1 MEKVH
6 FIAIGGSAM
15 HNLALAMHEQGVQ
28 VSGSDDEIFEPSR
41 TRLQVAGLLPS
52 AEGWFPEKITKQL
65 DAVILG
71 MHARA
76 DNPELLKAKELNLP
90 VFSYPGYIYQVS
102 RDKKRIVIGGSH
114 GKTSITAMVLHVL
127 GMCSVDADYL
137 VGAQLKGYKT
147 MVKLTKEAPLV
158 LLEGDEYLSSAIER
172 VPKFHLYQ
180 PHVAVLSGIAWDHI
194 NVFPTFENYVD
205 QFRIFIDKIEPGG
218 VLFYYGGDPELTRLA
233 QQCNRRDIMLESYDA
248 HEAEIRNGLTY
259 LKTPQGD
266 FELRIFGKH
275 NLQNLEAARRVC
287 LEAGVQSIDFY
298 KCISSF
304 EGAARRLE
312 RVYEGKNHILF
323 KDFAHSPSK
332 LKATTDAVKQQFS
345 AKPLL
350 ACMEL
355 HTFSSLNAEFLE
367 EYKGCMD
374 TADRAIVYYNPHTV
388 AHKKLNEISPAQVK
402 AAFNREDLIVFND
415 SALMLD
421 YLKQNIQAQEV
432 ILMMTSGNFDGIRM
446 EELPLQLHL
455 S

>member
-1 MEKVH
+1 
-6 FIAIGGSAM
+6 M
-15 HNLALAMHEQGVQ
+15 HNLALAMQEQGLA

-41 TRLQVAGLLPS
+41 TRLQAAGLLPS
-52 AEGWFPEKITKQL
+52 AEGWFPEKITNEL

-76 DNPELLKAKELNLP
+76 DNPELLKARELQLP
-90 VFSYPGYIYQVS
+90 VFSYPGYIYEVS

-127 GMCSVDADYL
+127 GICGKDTDFL

-147 MVKLTKEAPLV
+147 MVRLTKEAPLI

-172 VPKFHLYQ
+172 VPKFHLYR

-205 QFRIFIDKIEPGG
+205 QFRIFIDKIESGG
-218 VLFYYGGDPELTRLA
+218 VLFYYGGDPELKKLAEHCSRKDIRL
-233 QQCNRRDIMLESYDA
+233 EPYDA
-248 HEAEIRNGLTY
+248 HEAVIRNGLTY
-259 LKTPQGD
+259 LKTDNGD
-266 FELRIFGKH
+266 IELRIFGKH

-287 LEAGVQSIDFY
+287 QEAGVQSDEFY
-298 KCISSF
+298 RAISTF

-312 RVYEGKNHILF
+312 SVFKGENHLLF

-332 LKATTDAVKQQFS
+332 LKATTDAVKQQFHE
-345 AKPLL
+345 KPLL

-355 HTFSSLNAEFLE
+355 HTFSSLNAAFLD
-367 EYKGCMD
+367 EYKGCMN

-388 AHKKLNEISPAQVK
+388 AHKKLNEITPEQVK
-402 AAFNREDLIVFND
+402 AAFDREDLIVFND
-415 SALMLD
+415 SAKMLD
-421 YLKQNIQAQEV
+421 YLKQNIQAREI
-432 ILMMTSGNFDGIRM
+432 ILMMTSGNFDGIKM
-446 EELPLQLHL
+446 EDLPLQLHL

>member
-1 MEKVH
+1 
-6 FIAIGGSAM
+6 M
-15 HNLALAMHEQGVQ
+15 HNLALAMQEQGLA

-41 TRLQVAGLLPS
+41 TRLQAAGLLPS
-52 AEGWFPEKITKQL
+52 AEGWFPEKITNEL

-76 DNPELLKAKELNLP
+76 DNPELLKARELQLP
-90 VFSYPGYIYQVS
+90 VFSYPGYIYEVS

-127 GMCSVDADYL
+127 GICGKHTDFL

-147 MVKLTKEAPLV
+147 MVRLTKEAPLI

-172 VPKFHLYQ
+172 VPKFHLYR

-205 QFRIFIDKIEPGG
+205 QFRIFIDKIEAGG
-218 VLFYYGGDPELTRLA
+218 VLFYYGGDPELKKLAEYCSRKDIRL
-233 QQCNRRDIMLESYDA
+233 EPYDA
-248 HEAEIRNGLTY
+248 HEAVIRNGLTY

-266 FELRIFGKH
+266 IELRIFGKH

-287 LEAGVQSIDFY
+287 LEAGVQSDEFY
-298 KCISSF
+298 KAISTF

-312 RVYEGKNHILF
+312 SVFKGENHLLF

-332 LKATTDAVKQQFS
+332 LKATTDAVKQQFHE
-345 AKPLL
+345 KPLL

-355 HTFSSLNAEFLE
+355 HTFSSLNAAFLD
-367 EYKGCMD
+367 EYKGCMN

-388 AHKKLNEISPAQVK
+388 AHKKLNEITPEQVK
-402 AAFNREDLIVFND
+402 AAFDREDLIVFND
-415 SALMLD
+415 SAKMLD
-421 YLKQNIQAQEV
+421 YLKQNIQAQEI
-432 ILMMTSGNFDGIRM
+432 ILMMTSGNFDGIKM
-446 EELPLQLHL
+446 EDLPLQLHL

>member
-1 MEKVH
+1 MKKVH

-15 HNLALAMHEQGVQ
+15 HNLALAMQEQGLA

-41 TRLQVAGLLPS
+41 TRLQAAGLLPS
-52 AEGWFPEKITKQL
+52 AEGWFPEKITNEL

-76 DNPELLKAKELNLP
+76 DNPELLKARELQLP
-90 VFSYPGYIYQVS
+90 VFSYPGYIYEVS

-127 GMCSVDADYL
+127 GICGKDTDFL

-147 MVKLTKEAPLV
+147 MVRLTKEAPLI

-172 VPKFHLYQ
+172 VPKFHLYR

-205 QFRIFIDKIEPGG
+205 QFRIFIDKIESGG
-218 VLFYYGGDPELTRLA
+218 VLFYYGGDPELKKLAEHCSRKDIRL
-233 QQCNRRDIMLESYDA
+233 EPYDA
-248 HEAEIRNGLTY
+248 HEAVIRNGLTY
-259 LKTPQGD
+259 LKTDNGD
-266 FELRIFGKH
+266 IELRIFGKH

-287 LEAGVQSIDFY
+287 QEAGVQSDEFY
-298 KCISSF
+298 RAISTF

-312 RVYEGKNHILF
+312 SVFKGENHLLF

-332 LKATTDAVKQQFS
+332 LKATTDAVKQQFHE
-345 AKPLL
+345 KPLL

-355 HTFSSLNAEFLE
+355 HTFSSLNAAFLD
-367 EYKGCMD
+367 EYKGCMN

-388 AHKKLNEISPAQVK
+388 AHKKLNEITPEQVK
-402 AAFNREDLIVFND
+402 AAFDREDLIVFND
-415 SALMLD
+415 SAKMLD
-421 YLKQNIQAQEV
+421 YLKQNIQAREI
-432 ILMMTSGNFDGIRM
+432 ILMMTSGNFDGIKM
-446 EELPLQLHL
+446 EDLPLQLHL

>member
-1 MEKVH
+1 MKKVH

-15 HNLALAMHEQGVQ
+15 HNLALAMQEQGLE

-41 TRLQVAGLLPS
+41 TRLQAAGLLPS
-52 AEGWFPEKITKQL
+52 AEGWFPEKITNEL

-76 DNPELLKAKELNLP
+76 DNPELLKARELQLP
-90 VFSYPGYIYQVS
+90 VFSYPGYIYEVS

-127 GMCSVDADYL
+127 GICGKDTDFL

-147 MVKLTKEAPLV
+147 MVRLTKEAPLI

-172 VPKFHLYQ
+172 VPKFHLYR

-205 QFRIFIDKIEPGG
+205 QFRIFIDKIESGG
-218 VLFYYGGDPELTRLA
+218 VLFYYGGDPELKKLAKHCSRKDIRL
-233 QQCNRRDIMLESYDA
+233 EPYDA
-248 HEAEIRNGLTY
+248 HEAVIRNGLTY
-259 LKTPQGD
+259 LKTDNGD
-266 FELRIFGKH
+266 IELRIFGKH

-287 LEAGVQSIDFY
+287 QEAGVQSDEFY
-298 KCISSF
+298 RAISTF

-312 RVYEGKNHILF
+312 SVFKGENHLLF

-332 LKATTDAVKQQFS
+332 LKATTDAVKQQFQE
-345 AKPLL
+345 KPLL

-355 HTFSSLNAEFLE
+355 HTFSSLNAAFLD
-367 EYKGCMD
+367 EYKGCMN

-388 AHKKLNEISPAQVK
+388 AHKKLNEITPEQVK
-402 AAFNREDLIVFND
+402 AAFDREDLIVFND
-415 SALMLD
+415 SAKMLD
-421 YLKQNIQAQEV
+421 YLKQNIQAREI
-432 ILMMTSGNFDGIRM
+432 ILMMTSGNFDGIKM
-446 EELPLQLHL
+446 EDLPLQLHL